1 MFKIMLNFP
10 PELLEY
16 AEKTKS
22 DIDNDPNLLSS
33 HNFYEMTREE

>member
-16 AEKTKS
+16 AEKTKL
-22 DIDNDPNLLSS
+22 DIENDPNL
-33 HNFYEMTREE
+33 